1 MVCVDEIVDKV
12 MLRMTQFL
20 NDEQLS
26 QLKLAVRIELCGY
39 EIRQTETGL
48 MCIEGNGF
56 NYLEKYKDSLSVTG
70 KSKMTIVNYDLHI
83 RKLLMYLNKN
93 VEDIT
98 TDDIIGY
105 LEKYRKFRKVSLSYI
120 SDIRLVF
127 NGFFRFLQKRKV
139 IVYNPIDGVDA
150 VKTKYVIKKPFSAE
164 EMIKIR
170 SSCSNLRDK
179 ALIEFMYSSAV
190 RVSELAA
197 LNIDDVQWREN
208 EIVVLGKG
216 NKERVVYLNPSA
228 RYYLEEY
235 INSRT
240 DDNEALFVSLRKPF
254 KRMTKPGIEALC
266 RKIGQRANVDD
277 VHPHRFRRTA
287 ATDLL
292 HMGMPIE
299 QVQEFLGHEKIDTTR
314 IYSIVSREQVKSN
327 HKKYMVS

>member
-1 MVCVDEIVDKV
+1 MECVNEIVDKV
-12 MLRMTQFL
+12 VLRMTPFL
-20 NDEQLS
+20 DDNQLS
-26 QLKLAVRIELCGY
+26 QLKNAVRLELCGY
-39 EIRQTETGL
+39 EIKETETGL
-48 MCIEGNGF
+48 MCLDGNGF
-56 NYLEKYKDSLSVTG
+56 NYLEKYKDSLAVTG

-98 TDDIIGY
+98 SDDIIGY

-120 SDIRLVF
+120 GDIRLVF

-139 IVYNPIDGVDA
+139 IVYNPVDGVDA

-190 RVSELAA
+190 RVSELAT
-197 LNIDDVQWREN
+197 LNISDVQWREN
-208 EIVVLGKG
+208 EIIVLGKG
-216 NKERVVYLNPSA
+216 NKERIVYLNPSA

-254 KRMTKPGIEALC
+254 HRMTKPGIEALC
-266 RKIGQRANVDD
+266 RKIGKRANVED

-327 HKKYMVS
+327 HRKYMVS